1 MRVGEKYKKGLR
13 LGLKIAG
20 AGAVVAGGVRLAS
33 KAGDPN
39 QPLVGSYSP
48 ETVLAPLRTPT
59 SAEQGLPTLAG
70 KTSAMA
76 SQSADF
82 ASMAS
87 QLAQQQ
93 RSKSKFGLF

>member
-1 MRVGEKYKKGLR
+1 MRIGEKYKKGLR

-20 AGAVVAGGVRLAS
+20 AGVAVAGGARMAS

-39 QPLVGSYSP
+39 QPLVGSYSVAE
-48 ETVLAPLRTPT
+48 ETIPRGTA
-59 SAEQGLPTLAG
+59 LPTLVG

-82 ASMAS
+82 ASLAG
-87 QLAQQQ
+87 QLAEQQ
-93 RSKSKFGLF
+93 RSKSKFGFF

>member
-20 AGAVVAGGVRLAS
+20 AGAVVAGGVRIAS
-33 KAGDPN
+33 KSGDPN
-39 QPLVGSYSP
+39 QPMVGSFSP
-48 ETVLAPLRTPT
+48 LAYNPPVASRK
-59 SAEQGLPTLAG
+59 EGLPTLVG
-70 KTSAMA
+70 KTSQMA
-76 SQSADF
+76 GQSADF

-93 RSKSKFGLF
+93 RSKSKFGFF

>member
-1 MRVGEKYKKGLR
+1 MRIGEKYKKGLR

-20 AGAVVAGGVRLAS
+20 AGVAVAGGARMAS

-48 ETVLAPLRTPT
+48 ESVASPT
-59 SAEQGLPTLAG
+59 SGLPTLAG

-82 ASMAS
+82 ASLAG